1 MKLYAAMVL
10 GLALGATLALVIA
23 ARDIEDADPGT
34 PGPMPANRPTRPGA
48 GNTMGA

>member
-23 ARDIEDADPGT
+23 ARDLEDGD
-34 PGPMPANRPTRPGA
+34 
-48 GNTMGA
+48 